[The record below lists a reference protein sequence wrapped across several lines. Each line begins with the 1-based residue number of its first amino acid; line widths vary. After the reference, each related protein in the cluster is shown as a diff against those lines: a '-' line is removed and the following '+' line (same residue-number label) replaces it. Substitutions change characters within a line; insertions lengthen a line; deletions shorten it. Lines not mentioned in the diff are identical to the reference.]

1 MILKYRS
8 ILVLVII
15 LVLSFLF
22 IQCKQ
27 RRQAPADAE
36 VQPVQIDEEPARWQ
50 ALLSSIVT
58 INTFDGNRI
67 LEIGQGFFVDSSLV
81 VTRLSFMNAANRAL
95 IFPHDSQQ
103 GYEVDGFVVLDRISD
118 LIVLKVSATKRSPLK
133 LYTDSVPNSA
143 KTFIVTRPTGG
154 TLQLRTGRV
163 ESLTNKT
170 GLPLYQV
177 SNQILKNSFGVP
189 LFLSNQ
195 QVLGLGMSEVIEY
208 KQRSLAIPAWLI
220 SSVVEKAGNVVRP
233 LSETQSH
240 TDKATAD
247 ANSRIRGILIST
259 EYGNI
264 TIRLFNE
271 TPDYRDNF
279 IRLAEEGFY
288 DSLLVHRVIAGLGIQ
303 SGAADTRYAR
313 HDDVVGWKGPGY
325 TMPAHIVPGK
335 FHQRGMLGSPR
346 RPDTE
351 NVRRRSEGSQYYIVS
366 GRKYNDKELDEI
378 QKETGHTFTAHQR
391 QVYKTI
397 GGAPHLD
404 GSYTIF
410 GEVLS
415 GIEVVDEIARVDV
428 GREFRPVKDIRVKK
442 VTVLR

>member
-1 MILKYRS
+1 MALKYRHIIIS
-8 ILVLVII
+8 AIFISLSVL
-15 LVLSFLF
+15 L
-22 IQCKQ
+22 IQCGQ
-27 RRQAPADAE
+27 RQQAPAPTEDQS
-36 VQPVQIDEEPARWQ
+36 VQTDEEPAKWQ
-50 ALLSSIVT
+50 ELLSSVVT

-81 VTRLSFMNAANRAL
+81 VTRLSLMNAANRAL
-95 IFPHDSQQ
+95 VFPHDSQQ
-103 GYEVDGFVVLDRISD
+103 GFEADGFVVLDRISD

-143 KTFIVTRPTGG
+143 KTFIVTKPSGG

-177 SNQILKNSFGVP
+177 SNQILKSSFGVP

-195 QVLGLGMSEVIEY
+195 QVLGIGLSEVIEY

-220 SSVVEKAGNVVRP
+220 SSVVEKAGEVVRP

-240 TDKATAD
+240 AGKTTSD

-259 EYGNI
+259 DYGNI

-279 IRLAEEGFY
+279 IRLADEGFY
-288 DSLLVHRVIAGLGIQ
+288 DSLLVHRVIAGLGMQ
-303 SGAADTRYAR
+303 SGAADTRYAQ

-335 FHQRGMLGSPR
+335 FHQRGMVGSPR

-366 GRKYNDKELDEI
+366 GRKYSDRELDEI
-378 QKETGHTFTAHQR
+378 QKETGHTFTSQQR

-415 GIEVVDEIARVDV
+415 GIGVVDEISKVEV
-428 GREFRPVKDIRVKK
+428 GREFRPVKDIRVRK

>member
-1 MILKYRS
+1 VLKLKHITISAILIS
-8 ILVLVII
+8 LSVL
-15 LVLSFLF
+15 LF
-22 IQCKQ
+22 QCRQ
-27 RRQAPADAE
+27 RQQTPAPAE
-36 VQPVQIDEEPARWQ
+36 VKPAQNNEDPAKWQ
-50 ALLSSIVT
+50 ELLSSVVT

-67 LEIGQGFFVDSSLV
+67 LEIGKGFFVDSSLV
-81 VTRLSFMNAANRAL
+81 VTRLSLMNDANRAL
-95 IFPHDSQQ
+95 VFPHDSQQ
-103 GYEVDGFVVLDRISD
+103 GFNADGFVVLDRISD
-118 LIVLKVSATKRSPLK
+118 LIVLKVSETKRTPLK

-143 KTFIVTRPTGG
+143 KTFIVTKPSGG

-189 LFLSNQ
+189 LFLSNRE
-195 QVLGLGMSEVIEY
+195 VLGIGLSDVIEY
-208 KQRSLAIPAWLI
+208 RQRSLAIPAWLI
-220 SSVVEKAGNVVRP
+220 SSVVEKAGDLRP

-240 TDKATAD
+240 ADKTMSD

-259 EYGNI
+259 DYGNI
-264 TIRLFNE
+264 TIKLFNE

-288 DSLLVHRVIAGLGIQ
+288 DSLLVHRVIPGLGIQ
-303 SGAADTRYAR
+303 SGAADTRYALN
-313 HDDVVGWKGPGY
+313 DDVVGWKGPGY

-335 FHQRGMLGSPR
+335 FHQRGMVGSPR

-366 GRKYNDKELDEI
+366 GRKYIDRELDEI
-378 QKETGHTFTAHQR
+378 QKETGHIFTAQQR
-391 QVYKTI
+391 QVYKTH

-410 GEVLS
+410 GEVFS
-415 GIEVVDEIARVDV
+415 GMEVVDEISKVEV
-428 GREFRPVKDIRVKK
+428 GSEFRPVKDIRVKK